1 MTFYERIENL
11 RKSHNLSQGKL
22 EKELGFSNGSVSKWK
37 NSMPT
42 PERLQKIAD
51 YFGVSID
58 FLLTGKN
65 ETNKLYGVE
74 YVREECNRQNI
85 PVSTLEKDCGF
96 ANGYLNPKKVTR
108 IPYERALL
116 IADYLKVDINNVLG
130 SFEQNE
136 VILTNRDER
145 DITND
150 LRKMMA
156 NIRNDKDGPL
166 YYNGEEIDEASRILL
181 ENALEHAMRETKKI
195 NKQRFGRR
203 KDPK

>member
-1 MTFYERIENL
+1 MWFCKRIS
-11 RKSHNLSQGKL
+11 KS
-22 EKELGFSNGSVSKWK
+22 
-37 NSMPT
+37 
-42 PERLQKIAD
+42 
-51 YFGVSID
+51 
-58 FLLTGKN
+58 
-65 ETNKLYGVE
+65 
-74 YVREECNRQNI
+74 
-85 PVSTLEKDCGF
+85 
-96 ANGYLNPKKVTR
+96 KKVTR

-130 SFEQNE
+130 SSEQNE